1 MMIDVAILT
10 FLPIKLRLVDASKPF
25 LT

>member
-1 MMIDVAILT
+1 MIDVAISTL
-10 FLPIKLRLVDASKPF
+10 LPIKLRLVDSSKPF